1 MYVYIYIHICR
12 CVCIY
17 MCVYIYMYVYIYI
30 YIYLCIYIHTY
41 IYVFSSVLTLSLRN
55 FFITKLNSNSNTNYL
70 TWRQIRLPWVTVR
83 SFSFFFRGL
92 FGANLVEWVTCN
104 SQTIIVES
112 GVMLALANGKGDTRV
127 PWKDWFTITQRECV
141 KIARW
146 YHATYWLFTQALS
159 PLIIIFNTR
168 KGFFFIHI
176 ITRKKMTTT
185 SLVVRVA
192 FSFRF
197 SL

>member
-1 MYVYIYIHICR
+1 M
-12 CVCIY
+12 
-17 MCVYIYMYVYIYI
+17 YMY
-30 YIYLCIYIHTY
+30 LHTYIHTY
-41 IYVFSSVLTLSLRN
+41 IHVFSSVLTLSLRT

-70 TWRQIRLPWVTVR
+70 TWCQIRLPWVTVR
-83 SFSFFFRGL
+83 SLYFFFRGL

-112 GVMLALANGKGDTRV
+112 GVMLALANGKGDTWV

-159 PLIIIFNTR
+159 SLIIIFNTR
-168 KGFFFIHI
+168 KGFLLLILSHVSQKYAISLFFIKLLH
-176 ITRKKMTTT
+176 
-185 SLVVRVA
+185 SEEDDDYL
-192 FSFRF
+192 
-197 SL
+197 LPPQW

>member
-1 MYVYIYIHICR
+1 MYNVFSHQKISFLMRKQNGIDIPSIFSNCNVFENGCLYIYICICMYIYIYIYVGVCVYI

-17 MCVYIYMYVYIYI
+17 ICMYIYI

-92 FGANLVEWVTCN
+92 FGANLVE
-104 SQTIIVES
+104 
-112 GVMLALANGKGDTRV
+112 
-127 PWKDWFTITQRECV
+127 
-141 KIARW
+141 
-146 YHATYWLFTQALS
+146 
-159 PLIIIFNTR
+159 
-168 KGFFFIHI
+168 
-176 ITRKKMTTT
+176 
-185 SLVVRVA
+185 
-192 FSFRF
+192 
-197 SL
+197 

>member
-1 MYVYIYIHICR
+1 MKYVQRFFSHQKISFLMRKQNGIDIPSIFSNCNVFENGCLYIYICICMYIYIHICR

-17 MCVYIYMYVYIYI
+17 MCVYIYICMYVYIYIYIYI

-92 FGANLVEWVTCN
+92 FGANLVE
-104 SQTIIVES
+104 
-112 GVMLALANGKGDTRV
+112 
-127 PWKDWFTITQRECV
+127 
-141 KIARW
+141 
-146 YHATYWLFTQALS
+146 
-159 PLIIIFNTR
+159 
-168 KGFFFIHI
+168 
-176 ITRKKMTTT
+176 
-185 SLVVRVA
+185 
-192 FSFRF
+192 
-197 SL
+197 